1 MPDESERKI
10 ERDTGEQQIRH
21 REAEQREPYLSAG
34 KIRRDS
40 LRRLLQADD
49 DPGLASR
56 LGDVPAAGIHDI
68 DERQQPGNQAQEPG
82 EAQGIALPREEERQ
96 KSEADHGTADA
107 DHEAEAPEES
117 RDIRPVV
124 ARPVLLLRRG
134 LQVIDAAHRACRL
147 VVEHEGE
154 ERGHL
159 ELRTVLVR
167 LLVNVRDDGEG
178 RGIRCKADDVVV
190 TSGSQQ
196 SLDVLARALINPGDT
211 VVVERPTYLA
221 ALQVFGLAQAHFESG
236 AIKALGDN
244 QFEVSGKLTIKG
256 KTIDVVVPS
265 TFKEEAG
272 KGIFAGSFTIRRGD
286 FAIGE
291 GSWSTFDIVANDI
304 QVKFTIT
311 ANPQ

>member
-178 RGIRCKADDVVV
+178 RGIRRFPERLHRGELHRVCLREILRVQMAA
-190 TSGSQQ
+190 
-196 SLDVLARALINPGDT
+196 ARGAEKTHEQEERSRHEALPERGARGGVMEHLPGRDS
-211 VVVERPTYLA
+211 EYDEARRRDA
-221 ALQVFGLAQAHFESG
+221 GE
-236 AIKALGDN
+236 
-244 QFEVSGKLTIKG
+244 KG
-256 KTIDVVVPS
+256 M
-265 TFKEEAG
+265 
-272 KGIFAGSFTIRRGD
+272 
-286 FAIGE
+286 
-291 GSWSTFDIVANDI
+291 
-304 QVKFTIT
+304 
-311 ANPQ
+311 